1 MWVPQA
7 LGVYPLVSGAK
18 RQSVVAERPAL
29 TTPGGPG
36 PGRIGPGLD
45 RIVEPGRLSTRAV

>member
-1 MWVPQA
+1 MCVPQA

-29 TTPGGPG
+29 TTPGGPA

-45 RIVEPGRLSTRAV
+45 RIVEPARLSTRAV